1 VSPSAR
7 RGGRPGDETSPATW
21 RSSPPP
27 RGGQVGPVVGL
38 VVEQLRQE
46 VPGGIGTYVLGL
58 LAGLSEIAGDLDLG
72 VRLVATA
79 PPSAPG
85 EDRLAGTPFPLQ
97 TVGLPHR
104 VAVAAWSRGFY
115 PVRGV
120 DLLHATSLLQPPGGA
135 CSVVTVHD
143 LAWRTHPDAF
153 PRRGRRWHD
162 AALRRAR
169 RRAAA
174 LVVPSPATEAAL
186 VGCGAP
192 ADGIVVIEHGAD
204 HLPPPDPL
212 AAGRVLTA
220 LGVADRFF
228 LAVGTREPRKNLP
241 RLLRA
246 YGETRRR
253 LVGLGEHPVDL
264 VVVGPPG
271 WGPELEVA
279 DGVHLAGAVPAPV
292 LAALYRRAVA
302 VAYVPLLEGYGLPV
316 TEAMAAGAPVVA
328 SPVPASRGAALE
340 VDPRSTRAIA
350 EALEAVAVDP
360 VLRERLV
367 ARGRDRTA
375 GLTWRRA
382 AEAHVDLWRAL
393 LGSLGRGGPAPSRG
407 HRRQDGPPLSS
418 GRIGKE
424 VGA

>member
-1 VSPSAR
+1 MSSSPRSGDR
-7 RGGRPGDETSPATW
+7 FGDEASAAVRVPGA
-21 RSSPPP
+21 RS
-27 RGGQVGPVVGL
+27 RRRQVGPVVGL

-58 LAGLSEIAGDLDLG
+58 LAGLGQMAGELDVE

-79 PPSAPG
+79 PRSGPG
-85 EDRLAGTPFPLQ
+85 EDRLAETPFPLDA
-97 TVGLPHR
+97 VHLPHR
-104 VAVAAWSRGFY
+104 LAAAAWSRGLC

-135 CSVVTVHD
+135 GSVVTVHD

-162 AALRRAR
+162 AALRRALG
-169 RRAAA
+169 RASAF
-174 LVVPSPATEAAL
+174 VVPSPATEAAL
-186 VGCGAP
+186 VECGGP
-192 ADGIVVIEHGAD
+192 ADRIVVIEHGAD
-204 HLPPPDPL
+204 HLPPPDAT
-212 AAGRVLTA
+212 AAAEVLKA
-220 LGVADRFF
+220 MGVVDRFF

-246 YGETRRR
+246 YGEARRR
-253 LVGLGEHPVDL
+253 LVELGERLVDL

-271 WGPELEVA
+271 WGPELEVPE
-279 DGVHLAGAVPAPV
+279 GVHVAGALPAPV
-292 LAALYRRAVA
+292 LAELYRRALA

-340 VDPRSTRAIA
+340 VDPTSTRAIA
-350 EALEAVAVDP
+350 EALEAVVVDP
-360 VLRERLV
+360 VLRARLIGQ
-367 ARGRDRTA
+367 GRDRTA

-382 AEAHVDLWRAL
+382 AEAHVALWRAL
-393 LGSLGRGGPAPSRG
+393 RPAGGERPAPSRDE
-407 HRRQDGPPLSS
+407 RQPGGSPPS
-418 GRIGKE
+418 GRSVKG